1 MLYRMKQFFHA
12 LFPKI
17 SEDDLLWVNRI
28 LGPNEVELFKKL
40 PVHEQQHSIAVGK
53 DCMRANGSEEL
64 LKAAL
69 LHDIGKIESNLTIL
83 NKSLVVLLSPFE
95 KHKKHMA
102 RFIRDA
108 FYYKEYHPLI
118 GANLLKN
125 IYIEI
130 NQGESFSLTPSQE
143 RVIELIEAHHHG
155 NDSRDNELQ
164 LLKKSDANN

>member
-1 MLYRMKQFFHA
+1 MLYRLKQFLHA

-17 SEDDLLWVNRI
+17 SEDDLLFVDCI
-28 LGPNEVELFKKL
+28 LDPKEVELFKKL

-53 DCMRANGSEEL
+53 DCMKFNGSEEL

-69 LHDIGKIESNLTIL
+69 LHDIGKIESNLNII
-83 NKSLVVLLSPFE
+83 NKSVVVLLSPFRM
-95 KHKKHMA
+95 HKKRMP
-102 RFIRDA
+102 RFIREA
-108 FYYKEYHPLI
+108 FYYKECHPFI

-125 IYIEI
+125 VYIER
-130 NQGESFSLTPSQE
+130 NQEGFFSLTPSQE
-143 RVIELIEAHHHG
+143 RIIELIEAHHHG